1 VPPTPLIPRRL
12 VRRVLLP
19 LALLVPV
26 AACGDDGNDGADGS
40 ADTPGTS
47 AVTLTDAQESL
58 VTRAGEQ
65 YADYVEDEVDLLL
78 DGTARFVAAY
88 EAGED
93 DRARSLYAPTRMH
106 WESIEPVAES
116 FGDLDP
122 KTDAREA
129 DLAEGETWTGWHLL
143 EKDLWPAEAGSSY
156 VALTATEREQY
167 AGRLLADLQILDEA
181 VDDLEFTGQD
191 LATGSK
197 ELLDEVANGKITG
210 EEEFWSH
217 TDLYDFQANIDG
229 ARQAFRL
236 LEPVVDETAPELSAT
251 LTERFADLQ
260 VLLDRQRV
268 GSGFVDYST
277 VGEEQR
283 RELSDATNALAEPLS
298 QLAAVVG

>member
-1 VPPTPLIPRRL
+1 M
-12 VRRVLLP
+12 
-19 LALLVPV
+19 
-26 AACGDDGNDGADGS
+26 AAY
-40 ADTPGTS
+40 
-47 AVTLTDAQESL
+47 
-58 VTRAGEQ
+58 RAG
-65 YADYVEDEVDLLL
+65 D
-78 DGTARFVAAY
+78 
-88 EAGED
+88 D
-93 DRARSLYAPTRMH
+93 DRARRLYAPTRMH

-143 EKDLWPAEAGSSY
+143 EKDLWPAEAGATY
-156 VALTATEREQY
+156 VALTDAEREQY

-191 LATGSK
+191 IATGSK

-217 TDLYDFQANIDG
+217 TDLYDFQANVDG
-229 ARQAFRL
+229 ARRAFRV

-251 LTERFADLQ
+251 LTARFADLQ
-260 VLLDRQRV
+260 ALLDVHRE
-268 GSGFVDYST
+268 GAGFVDYST
-277 VGEEQR
+277 VAEEQR